1 MTLQAGSLLGPYE
14 VVERLGAGGM
24 GEVYRAR
31 DPRLGRDVAIKVLPS
46 AFSADADRLR
56 RFEQEAR
63 AASALNHP
71 NILTIHDIGTHNGVS
86 YVVSELLEGE
96 TLRERMG
103 GARLS
108 VRRAIDYGVLVA
120 RGLAAAHERGI
131 VHRDLKPEN
140 LFVTKDEHVKIL
152 DFGLAKLTQPE
163 SRSAGGTKVPTLVAE
178 TEPGV
183 VMGTVGY
190 MSPEQVRGE
199 PVDHRSDIFSFGAVL
214 YEMLSGHRAFGGR
227 SAADTLSA
235 ILKEDPPELT
245 QTNLEIP
252 PSLDRVVRHCLEKN
266 PQARIQA
273 ARDIAFALEEV
284 PRASAATPPRGVAPA
299 RSRSTLRLA
308 AIGAVVVTLLVVLG
322 INAGKI
328 RERLSGAAP
337 ADRVQ
342 SIAVLPLQNFSRDA
356 EQEYFADGMTEELIT
371 NLAQIGSLRVI
382 SRTSVMGY
390 KGTKKRVPEIGGE
403 LNVDTVLEGSV
414 QRSGQRVR
422 ITAQL
427 VRVSTDQHLWARSYE
442 RDLRDVLTLQGEV
455 ARAITS
461 EIHVRLRPQEKAL
474 LERARA
480 VNPAAHEAHLRGITE
495 KNLKKSMEYFQ
506 EAIRLDSTYAASY
519 SGLARVYFFMGLF
532 GGQPPQEAFG
542 KERDAAQTAIRL
554 DETLAGAHSGLAL
567 VNVHYDWDWTG
578 AEREYKRAL
587 ELNPSDAYVHHAY
600 SHLLMAVNRGQDSV
614 AETRRAVELNPFD
627 PALTSCLAWHNLY
640 AREYDQALAQSQKV
654 LKTDPDFWW
663 AVLNLAW
670 AYEQKEKY
678 PEAIAEFERSLK
690 IKPGSSLA
698 LAGLGHTYARAG
710 KKKEAASI
718 LVQLQED
725 ATKRF
730 VPAYDLATVYAGLG
744 DTEQAFAWLEKAYS
758 ERSAFLVHVGWDP
771 KFDALHSD
779 PRFQNLLRRIG
790 LPA

>member
-1 MTLQAGSLLGPYE
+1 MTLQAGSLLGPYA
-14 VVERLGAGGM
+14 VVERLGVGGM

-108 VRRAIDYGVLVA
+108 VRRAIDYGILVA

-140 LFVTKDEHVKIL
+140 LFVTKDERVKIL

-163 SRSAGGTKVPTLVAE
+163 NRSAGGTKVPTLVAE
-178 TEPGV
+178 TEPGI

-245 QTNLEIP
+245 QTNWEIP
-252 PSLDRVVRHCLEKN
+252 PSLDRVVRHCLEKS

-273 ARDIAFALEEV
+273 ARDVAFALEEV
-284 PRASAATPPRGVAPA
+284 SGASAAAPPRGAAPA
-299 RSRSTLRLA
+299 RPRSALRLA
-308 AIGAVVVTLLVVLG
+308 AIGALVVTLLVVLG

-337 ADRVQ
+337 AGRLQ
-342 SIAVLPLQNFSRDA
+342 SIAVLPLQNFSHDA

-371 NLAQIGSLRVI
+371 NLAQIRSLRVI

-427 VRVSTDQHLWARSYE
+427 VRVSTDDHLWARSYE

-495 KNLKKSMEYFQ
+495 KNLKKSMEYFR
-506 EAIRLDSTYAASY
+506 EAIRLDPTYAASY
-519 SGLARVYFFMGLF
+519 AGLARVYFYIGLF
-532 GGQPPQEAFG
+532 GGQSPREAFG
-542 KERDAAQTAIRL
+542 QERDAAQKAIGL
-554 DETLAGAHSGLAL
+554 DERLAGAHSGLAL
-567 VNVHYDWDWTG
+567 VKVHYDWDWAG

-587 ELNPSDAYVHHAY
+587 ELNPSEANVHHAY
-600 SHLLMAVNRGQDSV
+600 SHLLIAMSRGQESL

-627 PALTSCLAWHNLY
+627 PALTACLAWHNLY
-640 AREYDQALAQSQKV
+640 AREYDQAVAQSQKV
-654 LKTDPDFWW
+654 LKTEPDYWW

-670 AYEQKEKY
+670 AYEQKGEY

-698 LAGLGHTYARAG
+698 LAGLGHTYALAG
-710 KKKEAASI
+710 KKREAASI
-718 LVQLQED
+718 LAQLQEE

-744 DTEQAFAWLEKAYS
+744 DTEQAFAWLEKACL
-758 ERSAFLVHVGWDP
+758 ERSAFLVYVRWDP
-771 KFDALHSD
+771 KFDSLHSD